1 MRSRFEGTSEALRS
15 PFPWVALAAAL
26 ALTAVGWFALERSRY
41 KDARVQFE
49 RRTETAAAAMRARMI
64 AYEQVLRSG
73 AAYMASSSTAMVS
86 REDWRRF
93 IANLQLEE
101 RFPGIQS
108 VGFAEYV
115 RAGTRVQH
123 VIRMRSEGFDTYDIR
138 PPGEREEMAVIVYN
152 EPYVGRNARVLGLDM
167 YADAVRRTAMDRA
180 RDTGEAAIT
189 GRVVLAG
196 EPSRGAAAEQA
207 GFLMFVPVYEEVI
220 RDLPR
225 RDRRQAVSGYVFSPF
240 RMHDLLRGILDEG
253 VLQVLDMRVYDE
265 TGRSMQ
271 AELIDTR
278 TAWRATLSS
287 KPSEFER
294 IVSFPM
300 PSRNWTIQF
309 LSRPEFDT
317 ALQGEKPWIL
327 LAGGVLAGVV
337 MFLLTTALV
346 EAWNRANHLS
356 MRDPLTGLYNRR
368 YLEETM
374 NREVPRALR
383 LNQSV
388 GLIVMDL
395 DHFKQL
401 NDTHGHEAG
410 DFVLARVGEML
421 RTSTRGGDIACR
433 FGGEEFGV
441 ILPGASLEVAR
452 MRAEALRAAYQAM
465 AFDLDGIALGSFT
478 LSAGVAALC
487 PLNQDW
493 AAVLREADRA
503 LYAAKQAGRNR
514 VVAFPEMGSDPI

>member
-15 PFPWVALAAAL
+15 PFPWGALAAAL
-26 ALTAVGWFALERSRY
+26 ALTAAGWFALERSRY
-41 KDARVQFE
+41 NDARVQFE
-49 RRTETAAAAMRARMI
+49 RRTETATAAMRARMI

-73 AAYMASSSTAMVS
+73 AAYMASSTSVS

-108 VGFAEYV
+108 VGYAEQV
-115 RAGTRVQH
+115 RAGTRLQH
-123 VIRMRSEGFDTYDIR
+123 VLRMRSEGFGGYEIR

-167 YADAVRRTAMDRA
+167 YADAVRRTAMDKA
-180 RDTGEAAIT
+180 RDGGEAAIT
-189 GRVVLAG
+189 ARVVLAG
-196 EPSRGAAAEQA
+196 EPSRAGQPEQA
-207 GFLMFVPVYEEVI
+207 GFLMYVPVYEEFI

-240 RMHDLLRGILDEG
+240 RMHDLL
-253 VLQVLDMRVYDE
+253 LDMRVYDE
-265 TGRSMQ
+265 TSRSMQ

-278 TAWRATLSS
+278 TAWRATLSA
-287 KPSEFER
+287 KPPEFER
-294 IVSFPM
+294 IVNFPM

-317 ALQGEKPWIL
+317 ALQGDKPWIL
-327 LAGGVLAGVV
+327 LAGGVLAGAV
-337 MFLLTTALV
+337 MFLLTTALM

-374 NREVPRALR
+374 SREVPRALR
-383 LNQSV
+383 LKQTV
-388 GLIVMDL
+388 GVIVLDL

-410 DFVLARVGEML
+410 DFVLARVGELL
-421 RTSTRGGDIACR
+421 RTATRGGDIACR

-452 MRAEALRAAYQAM
+452 MRAEALRAAFQAM
-465 AFDLDGIALGSFT
+465 AFDLDGLALGSFT

-487 PLNQDW
+487 PLKNDW
-493 AAVLREADRA
+493 AAILREADRA

-514 VVAFPEMGSDPI
+514 VVVAD

>member
-1 MRSRFEGTSEALRS
+1 MQSQFEGTSEALRS

-26 ALTAVGWFALERSRY
+26 ALTAAGWFAFERSRY
-41 KDARVQFE
+41 NDARVQFE
-49 RRTETAAAAMRARMI
+49 RGTETAAAAMRARMI

-73 AAYMASSSTAMVS
+73 GAYMASSNSVS

-108 VGFAEYV
+108 MGFAEYV
-115 RAGTRVQH
+115 RPGTRMQH
-123 VIRMRSEGFDTYDIR
+123 VVRMRAEGFDTYDIR

-152 EPYVGRNARVLGLDM
+152 EPYAGRNARVLGLDA
-167 YADAVRRTAMDRA
+167 YADAVHRAAMDRS
-180 RDTGEAAIT
+180 RDTGDTAIT
-189 GRVVLAG
+189 GRVTLAG
-196 EPSRGAAAEQA
+196 EAFRGATPEQA
-207 GFLMFVPVYEEVI
+207 GFVMYVPVHNEVM
-220 RDLPR
+220 RALPQ
-225 RDRRQAVSGYVFSPF
+225 RDRRQAISGYVFAPF
-240 RMHDLLRGILDEG
+240 RMQELLRGMLDEG
-253 VLQVLDMRVYDE
+253 VLQVLDMRVYDQ

-278 TAWRATLSS
+278 TAWRAQPTGRA
-287 KPSEFER
+287 PEFER
-294 IVSFPM
+294 IVHFPM
-300 PSRNWTIQF
+300 PSRSWTIQF
-309 LSRPEFDT
+309 LSRPEFDD
-317 ALQGEKPWIL
+317 AVQGEKPWIL

-374 NREVPRALR
+374 SREVPRAMR
-383 LNQSV
+383 LKQTV
-388 GLIVMDL
+388 GVIVLDL
-395 DHFKQL
+395 DHFKVL

-410 DFVLARVGEML
+410 DFVLARVGELM
-421 RTSTRGGDIACR
+421 RTTTRAGDIACR
-433 FGGEEFGV
+433 LGGEEFGV
-441 ILPGASLEVAR
+441 ILPGASLEIAR
-452 MRAEALRAAYQAM
+452 VRAEALRAAFQAIS
-465 AFDLDGIALGSFT
+465 FELEGLHLGSFT
-478 LSAGVAALC
+478 LSAGVAALS
-487 PLNQDW
+487 PESGDW

-514 VVAFPEMGSDPI
+514 VVSLA